1 FADADLDRAVEETLR
16 AKFRNAGESCVAAN
30 RIFVQA
36 EVAEAFAEAYARRV
50 QALKVGDPLSEETDI
65 GPLVNEAAL
74 RKVQT
79 HVEDALAKGARLVA
93 GGEAKGLFFA
103 PTVLLDVKPESLL
116 FREEEAV
123 RWANGF
129 PVGLA
134 AYVFTRDLSRAFRVA
149 EALAYGIVGVNDGVP
164 STPQAPFGGVKR
176 SGLGREGGKW
186 GLLEYLE
193 VKYVSLG

>member
-1 FADADLDRAVEETLR
+1 MRLYEEAAKTLKRVSLELGGGAPVLVFADADLDRAVEETLR

-74 RKVQT
+74 RKVRT

-116 FREEEAV
+116 FREETF
-123 RWANGF
+123 G
-129 PVGLA
+129 PVA
-134 AYVFTRDLSRAFRVA
+134 
-149 EALAYGIVGVNDGVP
+149 P
-164 STPQAPFGGVKR
+164 SPF
-176 SGLGREGGKW
+176 SGRRRRRCAGPTASPW
-186 GLLEYLE
+186 GLPPT
-193 VKYVSLG
+193 SSPGTSPGPSGWRRPWSTASWG

>member
-1 FADADLDRAVEETLR
+1 
-16 AKFRNAGESCVAAN
+16 
-30 RIFVQA
+30 
-36 EVAEAFAEAYARRV
+36 
-50 QALKVGDPLSEETDI
+50 
-65 GPLVNEAAL
+65 EAAL

-134 AYVFTRDLSRAFRVA
+134 AYVFTRDLSRAFRAA

-193 VKYVSLG
+193 VKYVSLGL